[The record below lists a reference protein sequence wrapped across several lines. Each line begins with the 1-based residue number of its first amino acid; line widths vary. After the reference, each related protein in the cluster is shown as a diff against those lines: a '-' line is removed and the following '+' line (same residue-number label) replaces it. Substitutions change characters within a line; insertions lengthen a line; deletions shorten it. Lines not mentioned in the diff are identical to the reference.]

1 VGHWVPLAGR
11 QGGTVP
17 AVVLSPIFMVDRLAF
32 AATYAGIF
40 RSRDGGSSWE
50 PSNEGLGSYMIQSI
64 AFSPRY
70 PVDHTL
76 YAGAADGGVYRST
89 DSGDKWE
96 LLARLGSG
104 SAVTDLG
111 VLYVHDISA
120 LQMVVRV
127 DAKIN
132 SLKDLQGKRFSA
144 GSGDPA

>member
-1 VGHWVPLAGR
+1 MQLGRRAWAGGQYSMAPTLPPVPSGKSGRRATAGGDQVGHWVPLAGR

-76 YAGAADGGVYRST
+76 YALSLIHISEPT
-89 DSGDKWE
+89 
-96 LLARLGSG
+96 RLGM
-104 SAVTDLG
+104 
-111 VLYVHDISA
+111 ISYA
-120 LQMVVRV
+120 
-127 DAKIN
+127 
-132 SLKDLQGKRFSA
+132 
-144 GSGDPA
+144 